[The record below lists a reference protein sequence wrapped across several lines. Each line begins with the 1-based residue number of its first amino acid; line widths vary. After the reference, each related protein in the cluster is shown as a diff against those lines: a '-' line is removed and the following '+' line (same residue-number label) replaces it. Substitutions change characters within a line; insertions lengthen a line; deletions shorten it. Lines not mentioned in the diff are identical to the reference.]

1 MRTFNLVVLA
11 ILGLFIVSCDDDDRL
26 GDWEK
31 SIQFSGA
38 GREGAICFKDEATQT
53 VFVGL
58 GFGTEVRN
66 SQICINLMER
76 TGLK

>member
-11 ILGLFIVSCDDDDRL
+11 ILGLFIASCDDDDRL

-38 GREGAICFKDEATQT
+38 GREGAICF
-53 VFVGL
+53 
-58 GFGTEVRN
+58 
-66 SQICINLMER
+66 
-76 TGLK
+76 